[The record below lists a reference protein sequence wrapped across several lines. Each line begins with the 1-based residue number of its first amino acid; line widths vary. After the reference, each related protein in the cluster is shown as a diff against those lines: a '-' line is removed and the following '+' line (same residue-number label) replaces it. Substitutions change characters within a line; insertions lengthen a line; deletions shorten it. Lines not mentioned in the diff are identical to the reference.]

1 MLSQLRKLA
10 GHSLIYSLVNAL
22 TKFINFLLLPLYTRL
37 LSESEYGTQDLVLT
51 TISLIG
57 IVSVLGMDAAGHRWY
72 WDSEDPIL
80 RKRTIS
86 SWVWCQLSLTFIFAT
101 AIWLLADVFAA
112 QIIENQSAALYFRL
126 AAIGQFLLSAL
137 PDILRNWLRLQQR
150 PQTMMFF
157 TLGTS
162 LLAILTT
169 VLFVAGFR
177 WGLFGVFAAP
187 LLSQGVATLVAI
199 WLMGDW
205 LNPKHA
211 SWAHLRGMLGYS
223 LPLVP
228 ASLAFWVVS
237 LSDRYFVQAY
247 GSTDEVGL
255 YSVGAR
261 LATVVV
267 LLTTGFQQA
276 WGPFSMSIRQRPD
289 ANKTYAQVLLL
300 YVWLGCV
307 LCLALTLFA
316 PNFVLLATAGGR
328 WIDAAPVIGPL
339 AFSFVMIGL
348 QAIAGLGLEI
358 TKKSASI
365 ASAFI
370 LAAVLNIVFNFL
382 LVPSFGKIGSAW
394 ATLLAQSV
402 IPIVLFYQ
410 SQRAYPIPYP
420 FGKAMLLFGLAFG
433 LAFGGGAL
441 QLADAGRTLLL
452 KAVLWL
458 GFVLLIIPLLPQSLT
473 LMIGTIKKSFKIS

>member
-1 MLSQLRKLA
+1 MFSQLRKLA
-10 GHSLIYSLVNAL
+10 GHSLMYSLVNAL

-37 LSESEYGTQDLVLT
+37 LTESEYGTQDLVLT
-51 TISLIG
+51 TLSLIG
-57 IVSVLGMDAAGHRWY
+57 IISVLGMDAAGHRWY
-72 WDSEDPIL
+72 WDSEDLTL
-80 RKRTIS
+80 RKRTIA
-86 SWVWCQLSLTFIFAT
+86 SWTWCQLSITFVFALIIWAMADVLAT
-101 AIWLLADVFAA
+101 AI
-112 QIIENQSAALYFRL
+112 IENRSAALYFRL
-126 AAIGQFLLSAL
+126 AAIGQFMFSAL

-150 PQTMMFF
+150 PKTMMFF

-169 VLFVAGFR
+169 IVFVAGFK

-187 LLSQGVATLVAI
+187 LLSQGVATLIAI
-199 WLMGDW
+199 ALFGDW
-205 LNPKHA
+205 INPKYV
-211 SWAHLRGMLGYS
+211 SLPHLRGMLRYS

-289 ANKTYAQVLLL
+289 ANKTYAQVLLI
-300 YVWLGCV
+300 YVWLGCL
-307 LCLALTLFA
+307 LCLGLTLFA

-328 WIDAAPVIGPL
+328 WVDAAPVIGPL

-358 TKKSASI
+358 KKKSISM

-370 LAAVLNIVFNFL
+370 LAAFLNIIFNFL
-382 LVPSFGKIGSAW
+382 LVPTFGKVGSAW

-402 IPIVLFYQ
+402 IPIMLFYQ

-420 FGKAMLLFGLAFG
+420 FGTVFLLFGIAFVA
-433 LAFGGGAL
+433 AFAGSNI
-441 QLADAGRTLLL
+441 QLPNSNLTLLL
-452 KAVLWL
+452 KIAIWL
-458 GFVLLIIPLLPQSLT
+458 GFGLLAIGLKPQMLASISRT
-473 LMIGTIKKSFKIS
+473 KSSQ

>member
-169 VLFVAGFR
+169 VLFVAGFQ

-300 YVWLGCV
+300 YVWLGCA

-441 QLADAGRTLLL
+441 QLADAERTLLL

>member
-1 MLSQLRKLA
+1 MVSQLRKLA

-86 SWVWCQLSLTFIFAT
+86 SWVWCQLSVTFIFAT
-101 AIWLLADVFAA
+101 VILLLADVFAA
-112 QIIENQSAALYFRL
+112 HIIENQSAALYFRL

-187 LLSQGVATLVAI
+187 LLSQGVATIIAI

-205 LNPKHA
+205 LNPKYA
-211 SWAHLRGMLGYS
+211 SWAHLRGMLRYS

-247 GSTDEVGL
+247 GSTDDVGL

-300 YVWLGCV
+300 YVWLGCA

-358 TKKSASI
+358 TKKS
-365 ASAFI
+365 
-370 LAAVLNIVFNFL
+370 
-382 LVPSFGKIGSAW
+382 
-394 ATLLAQSV
+394 
-402 IPIVLFYQ
+402 
-410 SQRAYPIPYP
+410 
-420 FGKAMLLFGLAFG
+420 
-433 LAFGGGAL
+433 
-441 QLADAGRTLLL
+441 
-452 KAVLWL
+452 
-458 GFVLLIIPLLPQSLT
+458 
-473 LMIGTIKKSFKIS
+473 